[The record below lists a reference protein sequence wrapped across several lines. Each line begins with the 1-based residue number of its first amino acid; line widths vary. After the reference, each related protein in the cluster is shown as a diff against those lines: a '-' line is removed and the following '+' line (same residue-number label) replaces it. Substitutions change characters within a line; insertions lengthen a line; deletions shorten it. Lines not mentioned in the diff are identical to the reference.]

1 MMAHRVNLLTILRHR
16 GDTSMKSMVAQLTS
30 IEGKASDVRQAR
42 TTIISNG
49 GFGMAWDKSSGT
61 SYECL
66 FRISDAPVALRV
78 SSPIFIEEGE
88 TVKVVGIQNL
98 HGVFDAVAYCNRSSG
113 ASGKS
118 ESVWSRE
125 DHAMIY
131 SISGAVFVFFV
142 VSFAIWARSQGRQPN
157 PDDALF
163 MSIGVGLFVCLGL
176 VLALYSLRLFMRYRR
191 ERHMIEGL
199 LNDA

>member
-1 MMAHRVNLLTILRHR
+1 
-16 GDTSMKSMVAQLTS
+16 MKSMLARLIS
-30 IEGKASDVRQAR
+30 IEGIASDVRQAR
-42 TTIISNG
+42 TTVISNG
-49 GFGMAWDKSSGT
+49 GFGVARDKSSGT

-78 SSPIFIEEGE
+78 SSPIFIEDGE
-88 TVKVVGIQNL
+88 KVRVVGRHNGN
-98 HGVFDAVAYCNRSSG
+98 GVFDAVAYYNRSSG

-131 SISGAVFVFFV
+131 AISGAVFVFLV
-142 VSFAIWARSQGRQPN
+142 VSFAVWARSQGRQSN
-157 PDDALF
+157 PDNALF
-163 MSIGVGLFVCLGL
+163 ISIGGGLFVCLGL
-176 VLALYSLRLFMRYRR
+176 VLALYSLRLFVRYRR
-191 ERHMIEGL
+191 ERHMIERL